1 MTIMGTPRA
10 IALSLIL
17 SAGVNAQV
25 AQKDTRTE
33 FDVVS
38 IKPAAPGEFGG
49 RFLFTPG
56 GRLTVANLTLKQLI
70 ALAWRIQ
77 PYQISGGPPWI
88 DSVRYHI
95 SAKPE
100 NPPRQDETLLMVQSL
115 LADRFQLT
123 VHHETREV
131 PIYALLVAKWDGK
144 LGPGLTEALERVCA
158 PRDSSLAP
166 IRIEPGKL
174 PELRCGT
181 ISASPRLVRGAS
193 VSVPVL
199 AETLSEVFGRT
210 VVDKTGLTGNFDIK
224 LEWTPDEVQAMQ
236 LPPDVPQPSPSDSTR
251 PSIFTALQEQLGLK
265 VESRKGPGEILVI
278 DRAEKPSEN

>member
-1 MTIMGTPRA
+1 MPRA
-10 IALSLIL
+10 AELVVCLLIL
-17 SAGVNAQV
+17 SSAAIAQV
-25 AQKDTRTE
+25 GQKDTRTE

-38 IKPAAPGEFGG
+38 IKPAAPDEIGH

-56 GRLTVANLTLKQLI
+56 GRLTVTNLTLKELI

-88 DSVRYHI
+88 DSARYHI

-100 NPPRQDETLLMVQSL
+100 TPPKQSEILLMVQSL

-123 VHHETREV
+123 VHHETKEV
-131 PIYALLVAKWDGK
+131 PIYALVMAKRDGQ
-144 LGPGLTEALERVCA
+144 LGPGLTESQERVCA
-158 PRDSSLAP
+158 PGDSSLAP
-166 IRIEPGKL
+166 TRIEPGKL
-174 PELRCGT
+174 PEVRCGT
-181 ISASPRLVRGAS
+181 INMSPRLVRAAS
-193 VSVPVL
+193 VSLPVL
-199 AETLSEVFGRT
+199 AETLSEVLGRT
-210 VVDKTGLTGNFDIK
+210 VVDKTGLTGTFDIK

-236 LPPDVPQPSPSDSTR
+236 LPPDGSQPSPSDSTR

-265 VESRKGPGEILVI
+265 VESRKGLGEILVV